1 MATKKTA
8 SGYRGVQYLPS
19 FTALRAATQPDKR
32 TTIRRFE
39 TLVALKKR

>member
-8 SGYRGVQYLPS
+8 SGFRGVHYLPS
-19 FTALRAATQPDKR
+19 FTALRAASQPQKR
-32 TTIRRFE
+32 STMRRFE